1 MMLYTATA
9 YFNRNKNMKKEDKK
23 NVRQIEKW
31 TAHEDVRHELY
42 RSILGSIIW
51 FAVVGTCVASFI
63 IWFADIS

>member
-1 MMLYTATA
+1 
-9 YFNRNKNMKKEDKK
+9 MKKEDKK